1 MQLFGTTAANSF
13 NFTTFFWLI
22 VIASV
27 VAMIG
32 RYIKIPYALALV
44 ITGLLVGPSH
54 ILPQVH
60 LDPHI
65 LFTVF
70 LPPLLFESAIHMRVS
85 LLRDNWKPVTIY
97 AFAGTIASTFIVG
110 FLVSWLLK
118 IPILSALVFGAL
130 ISPTDPISVISIF
143 KQLGVGKRLSLM
155 IEAESLFNDGVAIV
169 IFSLLVNLALGGSIS
184 FVSSLE
190 SFFIVVLGGAGIG
203 GLIGFF
209 ASRLTREFDDHLL
222 EITMTTIV
230 AFGSYLAAESAGVS
244 GVIAVVTAGLLMG
257 SYGMRTG
264 MSPTTK
270 LSVSSFWE
278 YAAFVVNSIVFL
290 IVGFEV
296 TVVHLSAAIPA
307 VVAAFVSVLI
317 GRAVAIYG
325 LSPLINSMHGGDVP
339 LAWQHVFFWGGFRG
353 AIPMALVIGLGRNFP
368 GRDELVVMTFGVV
381 LISLLLQGLTLKP
394 LMKKIGIGVSGN
406 TLSEFRRLSSEI
418 FSIEGALKELKNL
431 YAIKAISTSTCERL
445 SLEYNTRI
453 KNLENSLDTL
463 TSNNHDLIKVQE
475 NEARVVALKAEKS
488 ALKESVLNGL
498 LDESDFE
505 DLIEKIDRKLEDL
518 QNKMI

>member
-1 MQLFGTTAANSF
+1 MKLVGIVASANAF
-13 NFTTFFWLI
+13 DFTTFFWLI

-27 VAMIG
+27 VAMVG
-32 RYIKIPYALALV
+32 RYVKIPYALALV
-44 ITGLLVGPSH
+44 ITGLIVGPSH

-65 LFTVF
+65 LFTIF
-70 LPPLLFESAIHMRVS
+70 LPPLLFESAIHMRAS
-85 LLRDNWKPVTIY
+85 LLRDNWKAVTIY
-97 AFAGTIASTFIVG
+97 ALVGTLVSTFIVG

-118 IPILSALVFGAL
+118 IPILPALVFGAL

-169 IFSLLVNLALGGSIS
+169 LFSLLVNLALGGSVS
-184 FVSSLE
+184 LVSSIE
-190 SFFIVVLGGAGIG
+190 SFFLVVLGGAVIG

-244 GVIAVVTAGLLMG
+244 GVIAVVTAGLFMG

-264 MSPTTK
+264 MSPTTR

-290 IVGFEV
+290 LVGFEV
-296 TVVHLSAAIPA
+296 TVVHLTAAVPAILGA
-307 VVAAFVSVLI
+307 VVAVLI
-317 GRAVAIYG
+317 GRALAIYG
-325 LSPLINSMHGGDVP
+325 LSPLINKMHGDVP
-339 LAWQHVFFWGGFRG
+339 MAWQHVFFWGGLRG
-353 AIPMALVIGLGRNFP
+353 AIPMALVIGLGRDFP
-368 GRDELVVMTFGVV
+368 GRDELVVLTFGVV
-381 LISLLLQGLTLKP
+381 LISLLVQGMTLKT
-394 LMKKIGIGVSGN
+394 LMKRIGLSSQQNIF
-406 TLSEFRRLSSEI
+406 SEFRRLSSEI
-418 FSIEGALKELKNL
+418 LSSEGALRELKNL
-431 YAIKAISTSTCERL
+431 HEIKAISSSTCEQL
-445 SLEYNTRI
+445 SDEYRARI
-453 KNLENSLDTL
+453 KDLEKSLDKL
-463 TSNNHDLIKVQE
+463 TAHNDDLLQAQE

-498 LDESDFE
+498 LDEGDFE
-505 DLIEKIDRKLEDL
+505 KLTERIDSKLENL
-518 QNKMI
+518 QGID